1 MKVDD
6 LGERFLLTNIVP
18 AVRAAWE
25 LPEFKQKSDFYKHM
39 FHDPVTGEL
48 TSDFV
53 SIGEMYASQA
63 DFTPPRYVTAYTTQA
78 ETQLLNVYYDAR
90 DYYVKNGD
98 EGLVER
104 IQKNLKE
111 KADYVRSLVAR
122 NVFLTRDAEK
132 AAAAKAEAET
142 KSEQEQ

>member
-1 MKVDD
+1 MFVSAK
-6 LGERFLLTNIVP
+6 RSPIK
-18 AVRAAWE
+18 ASWE

-39 FHDPVTGEL
+39 FHDEATGDL
-48 TSDFV
+48 KADFV

-78 ETQLLNVYYDAR
+78 ETQLLNVYYNAR
-90 DYYVKNGD
+90 DHYLKHGD
-98 EGLVER
+98 EGLR
-104 IQKNLKE
+104 DLIQKDLNE
-111 KADYVRSLVAR
+111 KAKYVRSLVAR

-132 AAAAKAEAET
+132 AAAAKAEADN

>member
-1 MKVDD
+1 MF
-6 LGERFLLTNIVP
+6 EVP
-18 AVRAAWE
+18 QHRLA
-25 LPEFKQKSDFYKHM
+25 
-39 FHDPVTGEL
+39 
-48 TSDFV
+48 
-53 SIGEMYASQA
+53 ASQA
-63 DFTPPRYVTAYTTQA
+63 DGTPPRYVTAYTTQA

-90 DYYVKNGD
+90 DYYLKHGD
-98 EGLVER
+98 EGLLER

-132 AAAAKAEAET
+132 AAAAKADAEN